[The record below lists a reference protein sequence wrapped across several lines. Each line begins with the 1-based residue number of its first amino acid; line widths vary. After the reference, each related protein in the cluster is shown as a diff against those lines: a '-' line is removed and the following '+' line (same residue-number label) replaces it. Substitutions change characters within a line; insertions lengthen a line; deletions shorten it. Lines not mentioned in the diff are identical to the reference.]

1 MTAGLATIGL
11 PGGYSLAV
19 LQNPIELEVEVCPA
33 CGRVETRFVIEF
45 VFANAFLGTY
55 PCCGD
60 ERVAPFT
67 RTVGEVA

>member
-1 MTAGLATIGL
+1 MLSAQTSSGLE
-11 PGGYSLAV
+11 GGYSLAV

-33 CGRVETRFVIEF
+33 CGRVDTRFVIEF

-55 PCCGD
+55 VCCGD